1 MSERRWLTTDQVME
15 YLAIG
20 SKQTLRK
27 LRTEGL
33 PTHELAG
40 MHRFD
45 REEVDEWL
53 RSRCSDPTPGEAA
66 A

>member
-1 MSERRWLTTDQVME
+1 ME

-20 SKQTLRK
+20 SKATLRK

-33 PTHELAG
+33 PVHDLGG

-45 REEVDEWL
+45 RQEVDEWI
-53 RSRCSDPTPGEAA
+53 RSKCSDLTPGEGAA